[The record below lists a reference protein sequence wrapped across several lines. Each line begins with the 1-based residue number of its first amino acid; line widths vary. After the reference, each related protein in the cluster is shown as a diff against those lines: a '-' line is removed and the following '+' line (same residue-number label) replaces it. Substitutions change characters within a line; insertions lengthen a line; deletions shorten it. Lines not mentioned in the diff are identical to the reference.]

1 MLRRSIL
8 LHLSAVPNTRPAPFS
23 ASRAPTHGAQH
34 TPAAEAT
41 LGHLVD
47 LGVEIQVELV
57 ESPVAQIESQA
68 TLVST
73 RRTDLG
79 LTKDERVN
87 RALQRS
93 DARARRQQ
101 KLERLGQS
109 MERASGE

>member
-1 MLRRSIL
+1 M
-8 LHLSAVPNTRPAPFS
+8 
-23 ASRAPTHGAQH
+23 
-34 TPAAEAT
+34 
-41 LGHLVD
+41 D
-47 LGVEIQVELV
+47 LGVEVQVELI
-57 ESPVAQIESQA
+57 ESPVAQVESQA